1 MFEVG
6 MEVVRVYPQL
16 GKDNYIAEGE
26 ITSVHEDADDVTL
39 VSVMY
44 NDGAMKV
51 YTEDAMKNELGRRM
65 LVCQKGWKGRL
76 LLQAALKEEWV

>member
-39 VSVMY
+39 VTVMY
-44 NDGAMKV
+44 NDGATKV

-65 LVCQKGWKGRL
+65 LVTTGEKGRL
-76 LLQAALKEEWV
+76 LLQAALEEEWV

>member
-44 NDGAMKV
+44 NDGATKV
-51 YTEDAMKNELGRRM
+51 YTEDAMKNKLGRRM
-65 LVCQKGWKGRL
+65 LVTTGEKGRL
-76 LLQAALKEEWV
+76 LLEAALNEEWV